1 MMAGSTSVGGSD
13 QFLRGQGTKF
23 FLVHA
28 EPGDDKITF
37 ANEIADW
44 ILARVGERTDQSLN
58 SMENRS
64 KL

>member
-13 QFLRGQGTKF
+13 QFLRGQGIKF
-23 FLVHA
+23 FPVHA

-44 ILARVGERTDQSLN
+44 ILARVVERTDQSLN
-58 SMENRS
+58 TTENRS

>member
-1 MMAGSTSVGGSD
+1 MVQVNVYED
-13 QFLRGQGTKF
+13 KGTKF

-44 ILARVGERTDQSLN
+44 ILAKVGEKTNQSLN
-58 SMENRS
+58 SIENRS